1 MMLMQDFSPLLQP
14 TLSHLYHVCTFR
26 THSLVNHP
34 KSLVDRSTFYKPLD
48 GQEKICQVPCGI
60 FLNESNIWPAAPCMR
75 KGAFA
80 WNTDLI
86 YLFPLCLSFLSGKRG
101 EQEPDLSRRR
111 QFHAF
116 WISQKGVHIFL
127 SLSFCARKMTLLWN
141 GAKFV
146 VCRSRN
152 SKRRYPSVGQAYGA
166 EVE

>member
-1 MMLMQDFSPLLQP
+1 MLKRSKLINLFMSGEIQMMPMQDFSPLLQP

-60 FLNESNIWPAAPCMR
+60 FLNDSSICPAAPCMR

-86 YLFPLCLSFLSGKRG
+86 YLFPLCLSFLSGKRKK
-101 EQEPDLSRRR
+101 ERRAR
-111 QFHAF
+111 TRSLPAAP
-116 WISQKGVHIFL
+116 ISCLLDFAKRGSHL
-127 SLSFCARKMTLLWN
+127 SLSLSAL
-141 GAKFV
+141 AK
-146 VCRSRN
+146 
-152 SKRRYPSVGQAYGA
+152 
-166 EVE
+166 